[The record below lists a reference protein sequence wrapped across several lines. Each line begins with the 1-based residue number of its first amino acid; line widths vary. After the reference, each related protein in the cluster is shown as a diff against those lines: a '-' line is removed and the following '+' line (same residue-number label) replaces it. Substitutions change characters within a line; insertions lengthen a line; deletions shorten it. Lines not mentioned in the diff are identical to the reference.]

1 MLRCDP
7 WIRCQCQLTV
17 PRRTQVRR
25 ITPRAAQP
33 SSSTPSDNE
42 PATATT
48 DSVLERFQDSAQTL
62 ADEEAASFLQA
73 QEQLVQYQQASQAAA
88 AAAQAQSQA
97 PTTSQ
102 SQQPPSS
109 GGGNPKD
116 SMLARIQ
123 AAKKYKEKKPTLDT
137 EIDAPKISTSS
148 SSSTIATS
156 TPSQPS
162 TSSTPEQEENDNNNR
177 AMWLP
182 SEQPENLA
190 ATIDKNMRAE
200 SFTIKKEELKKDLG
214 ASVERGSFDPLNVGK
229 RTQQLTKD
237 LKQEMEQQRSS
248 IAPPSSLAVPD
259 FQADSSSGYKPI
271 VQTWGVFPRP
281 KDISKTYGGGRNIK
295 PGEALETEEEA
306 AARKERVSTAMAA
319 YRKASGL
326 VVDPVVEAD
335 CSRLYD
341 EGKVLFD
348 RGEIAA
354 ALEKF
359 TQGLDLVP
367 IQCRIGGE
375 VALQKAIC
383 LDSLGRNKE
392 AYAIYVKIER
402 HNAPGVA
409 KAAKRMI
416 FGFKAAE
423 DLKVTDLRYAPDQKA
438 WKSYFDQISAASW
451 QASYYKPAEGEEEQ
465 DAEAAK
471 AAGVTALLVM
481 ATPLL
486 MVAFFIWSR

>member
-1 MLRCDP
+1 
-7 WIRCQCQLTV
+7 
-17 PRRTQVRR
+17 
-25 ITPRAAQP
+25 
-33 SSSTPSDNE
+33 
-42 PATATT
+42 
-48 DSVLERFQDSAQTL
+48 
-62 ADEEAASFLQA
+62 
-73 QEQLVQYQQASQAAA
+73 
-88 AAAQAQSQA
+88 
-97 PTTSQ
+97 
-102 SQQPPSS
+102 
-109 GGGNPKD
+109 
-116 SMLARIQ
+116 MLARIQ
-123 AAKKYKEKKPTLDT
+123 AAKEYKEKKPTSDT
-137 EIDAPKISTSS
+137 DTGTSKTASS
-148 SSSTIATS
+148 SSSTTTTS
-156 TPSQPS
+156 TPNQPS
-162 TSSTPEQEENDNNNR
+162 TFTEEQEDGNR

-190 ATIDKNMRAE
+190 ATIDKNIRAE

-214 ASVERGSFDPLNVGK
+214 ASVERGSFDPSNVGK
-229 RTQQLTKD
+229 RTQQLTED

-259 FQADSSSGYKPI
+259 FQTDSDCSSSSSSSSSSSASDGTSGYKPT

-335 CSRLYD
+335 CSRLYE

-348 RGEIAA
+348 QGEIAA

-392 AYAIYVKIER
+392 AYAIYVRIER

-423 DLKVTDLRYAPDQKA
+423 ELKVTDLRYAPDEKA

-471 AAGVTALLVM
+471 AAGITALFVM

-486 MVAFFIWSR
+486 IVAFFIWSR